1 MHSPMLTM
9 PIQKGRN
16 VFVVSRVYI
25 REMRQLYSAAVPI
38 ALVCGALACASANAA
53 DGPTFEAASIKPA
66 APPLTFGGD
75 RVMFRFG
82 RRGGP
87 GTADPGRI
95 TWNNASL
102 MDILIEAWDVKR
114 FQVIGPD
121 WLGTERFDIVAKVPA
136 GATKEQVRVMWQ
148 DLLAERWNLS
158 LHHGSK
164 VFEVDE
170 LVTAKGGPK
179 LKTTDLDPS
188 APEAQPPDAPP
199 AGPPKLDK
207 NGIPELNAPG
217 LFMMQTIGPN
227 GLNARMIG
235 KAQTMAQ
242 LANRLGDQLNRAV
255 VDKTGLTGKY
265 DFVVEFTPDPG
276 SFLGGPGRGPGGPLP
291 EAPRDGPQ
299 IPGANDPSGLTLIG
313 ALQQQLGLRLH
324 STKAPLDILVID
336 RANKAPT
343 EN

>member
-1 MHSPMLTM
+1 MS
-9 PIQKGRN
+9 
-16 VFVVSRVYI
+16 
-25 REMRQLYSAAVPI
+25 LYSAALPT
-38 ALVCGALACASANAA
+38 ALVCAALACPAANAA
-53 DGPTFEAASIKPA
+53 DGPTFEVASIKPA
-66 APPLTFGGD
+66 APPQTFGGD
-75 RVMFRFG
+75 RVMFRLG

-87 GTADPGRI
+87 GTPDPGQI

-114 FQVIGPD
+114 FQVTGPD
-121 WLGTERFDIVAKVPA
+121 WLGAERFDIVAKVPA
-136 GATKEQVRVMWQ
+136 GATKEQVRIMWQ
-148 DLLAERWNLS
+148 NLLAERWNLS

-170 LVTAKGGPK
+170 LVAAKGGPK

-188 APEAQPPDAPP
+188 APEAQPPDGPP
-199 AGPPKLDK
+199 ASPPKLDK

-217 LFMMQTIGPN
+217 LFIWMQTIGPN
-227 GLNARMIG
+227 GGRARMIG

-242 LANRLGDQLNRAV
+242 LVNWLGDQLNRAV

-265 DFVVEFTPDPG
+265 DFVVEFAPDSG
-276 SFLGGPGRGPGGPLP
+276 SFPGGPGRGRGPGGPLP
-291 EAPRDGPQ
+291 GAPPDGPQ

-336 RANKAPT
+336 RANKVPT

>member
-1 MHSPMLTM
+1 
-9 PIQKGRN
+9 
-16 VFVVSRVYI
+16 
-25 REMRQLYSAAVPI
+25 MRQLCLVAGQV
-38 ALVCGALACASANAA
+38 ALVCAALACGAANAA
-53 DGPTFEAASIKPA
+53 DGPTFEVASIKPA
-66 APPLTFGGD
+66 APPQTLGGD
-75 RVMFRFG
+75 RFMFRFG

-114 FQVIGPD
+114 FQVTGPD
-121 WLGTERFDIVAKVPA
+121 WLGTERFDVVAKVPA

-148 DLLAERWNLS
+148 NLLAERWNLS

-170 LVTAKGGPK
+170 LVAAKGGPK

-188 APEAQPPDAPP
+188 APEAQPPDGPP

-207 NGIPELNAPG
+207 NGIPEMNAPG

-227 GLNARMIG
+227 GPNARMIG

-255 VDKTGLTGKY
+255 VDKTGLNGKY
-265 DFVVEFTPDPG
+265 DFVVEFAPDPG
-276 SFLGGPGRGPGGPLP
+276 SFPGGPGRGRGPGGPLP
-291 EAPRDGPQ
+291 GAPPDGPQ
-299 IPGANDPSGLTLIG
+299 VPGPNDPSGLTLIG
-313 ALQQQLGLRLH
+313 ALQQQLGLRLQ
-324 STKAPLDILVID
+324 STKAPIDILVVD
-336 RANKAPT
+336 RANKVPT